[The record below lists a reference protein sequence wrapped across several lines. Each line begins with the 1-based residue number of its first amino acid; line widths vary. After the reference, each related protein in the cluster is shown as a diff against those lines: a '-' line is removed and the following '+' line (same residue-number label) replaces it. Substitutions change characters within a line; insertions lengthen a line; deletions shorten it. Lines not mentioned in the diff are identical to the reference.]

1 MCGIVGAVNWGDRE
15 TVLAMTEALAHRGPD
30 DQGLWEGR
38 SVGGAWAGLGDR
50 RLSLLGRS
58 QASPQPMSS
67 EDGRFWI
74 VYNGEVYNYR
84 ELRQGLLEKGHRFQS
99 NSDTEVILHLYQA
112 FGEGCL
118 ERLRGMFAFGV
129 WDREREEMFLAR
141 DRIGVKPLYY
151 AERGGRL
158 LFASELKAILKH
170 PEIGRQVDFAALHE
184 YLTYLYIPP
193 PRTIYKDIQSL
204 PPGHFLVWRK
214 GRVAQKERYW
224 RLPED
229 RLDGD
234 EVELTDRLRALLEE
248 SVRLRMISDVPVG
261 AFLSGGIDSSGIVG
275 LMARQTS
282 HPVQTFSIGFGARAH
297 LYNELD
303 YAKRVAERFGT
314 DHHEIVVEPDAVS
327 LLPEMVRGF
336 DEPFGN
342 PTAFLVYLLSA
353 FTRRHVTVALAGDGG
368 DEVFGGYPRYKGA
381 ALSGLFR
388 AIPRWMRR
396 ATFEPVA
403 ALLPESSRGRH
414 GLRRFREFVQG
425 SALAPEEMYCH
436 WVTYYTEDMKTE
448 LYSPETL
455 SRVGAQIPF
464 DFLKAIFREAER
476 RGRNTLFDRITAV
489 DLQSFLPCNLLAY
502 SDRMSMAH
510 GLEVRVP
517 FTDHKLIEFVTRL
530 PATLRLRGMQDK
542 YLLKRALGDLLPES
556 VLKRKKL
563 GFNPPM
569 ALWLKEDLH
578 DLVRDCLSEEVVRRR
593 GYFRPE
599 AVRSLI
605 VQHQSGRRDLSL
617 HLWALLVF
625 EIWHRMY
632 IDP

>member
-1 MCGIVGAVNWGDRE
+1 VCGIAGAINWGDRE

-38 SVGGAWAGLGDR
+38 TSDGVWVGLGHR
-50 RLSLLGRS
+50 RLSIIDL
-58 QASPQPMSS
+58 SPAGHQPMSN
-67 EDGRFWI
+67 EDGRFW
-74 VYNGEVYNYR
+74 VVFNGEIYNFQ
-84 ELRQGLLEKGHRFQS
+84 ELRKELLQKGHRFRS
-99 NSDTEVILHLYQA
+99 NSDTEVILHLYETL
-112 FGEGCL
+112 GEGCL
-118 ERLRGMFAFGV
+118 EHLRGMFAFGI
-129 WDREREEMFLAR
+129 WDCERQELFLAR
-141 DRIGVKPLYY
+141 DRLGIKPLYY

-170 PEIGRQVDFAALHE
+170 PEIGREVDYQALHE

-204 PPGHFLVWRK
+204 PPGHFLAWR
-214 GRVAQKERYW
+214 GGIARKERYW

-229 RLDGD
+229 RLEGEEED
-234 EVELTDRLRALLEE
+234 LTGQLRSLLEE

-261 AFLSGGIDSSGIVG
+261 AFLSGGVDSSGIVG

-282 HPVQTFSIGFGARAH
+282 HPVQTFSIGFSERAR
-297 LYNELD
+297 LYNELE
-303 YAKRVAERFGT
+303 YARCVAKHFGT
-314 DHHEIVVEPDAVS
+314 DHHEILVEPDAVS
-327 LLPEMVRGF
+327 LLPKMVEGF

-342 PTAFLVYLLSA
+342 PTAFLVYLLSE

-381 ALSGLFR
+381 ALSRFYR
-388 AIPRWMRR
+388 TIPRWFRR
-396 ATFEPVA
+396 ATFEQVA
-403 ALLPESSRGRH
+403 AFIPESSRGRH

-425 SALAPEEMYCH
+425 SALSPEDMYCN
-436 WVTYYTEDMKTE
+436 WVTYYTDGMKAE
-448 LYSPETL
+448 LYSQEMAG
-455 SRVGAQIPF
+455 RVEGQ
-464 DFLKAIFREAER
+464 DSYEFLKGLFREAGQRER
-476 RGRNTLFDRITAV
+476 DTLFDRITAV

-502 SDRMSMAH
+502 TDRMSMAH
-510 GLEVRVP
+510 ALEVRVP
-517 FTDHKLIEFVTRL
+517 FTDHKLVEFATRL
-530 PATLRLRGMQDK
+530 FPALRLRGMQDK
-542 YLLKRALGDLLPES
+542 YLLKKAVGDLLPEA

-599 AVRSLI
+599 AVRSLLYL
-605 VQHQSGRRDLSL
+605 HQSGRRDLSL
-617 HLWALLVF
+617 HIWALLVL
-625 EIWHRMY
+625 EVWHRMY
-632 IDP
+632 LDP

>member
-38 SVGGAWAGLGDR
+38 SVGGAWAGLGHR
-50 RLSLLGRS
+50 RLSILDLS
-58 QASPQPMSS
+58 QASHQPMSS

-74 VYNGEVYNYR
+74 VYNGELYNYR